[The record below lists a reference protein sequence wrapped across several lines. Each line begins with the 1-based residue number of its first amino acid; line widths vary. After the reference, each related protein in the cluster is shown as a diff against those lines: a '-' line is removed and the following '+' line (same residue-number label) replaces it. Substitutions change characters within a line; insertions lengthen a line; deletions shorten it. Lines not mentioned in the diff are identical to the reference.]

1 MACAY
6 SDYIFQPLPDELEI
20 LRSTLYH
27 LSEGV
32 VVADAGGRFLIC
44 NAAAQKML
52 GVPGQANAPRAWSEI
67 RGVYQPDG
75 VTPYR
80 REEFPDARALAG
92 ETVAETEV
100 FIRNEQCPSGLW
112 LSVQANPLRGEGEG
126 IRGSVVVFHDMTE
139 RKEGSTQIQIL
150 QNAVEQTA
158 DSIIITDRSGIIEY
172 VNPAFEQTT
181 GYAREEVRG
190 ITPRIINSGV
200 HDAAF
205 YENLWATILSGNVF
219 RATMANRRK
228 NGEIF
233 YAEQT
238 ITPMWG
244 PAGVITHFVTVIK
257 DVTEQRKLQE
267 QQFQMSLARAVQ
279 QQFYEIPPPRI
290 EGYDFA
296 AAAFPADAIGG
307 DYFDF
312 IPLGDGAIGIVMGDV
327 CGHGIGSALLMAE
340 LRAFLRAF
348 APGSRDVAETLSL
361 TNDALA
367 DDLRQDHYA
376 TLFFCRLDPRSR
388 TLVYASAGH
397 TPGFLFNAAGE
408 VKRSLDS
415 IDIPLGLMPGHIFGS
430 SGPIQLEPGDLLTLL
445 TDGITD
451 AERPDQN
458 YFGVERALDFIRAYR
473 RESAKDIVNG
483 LYGAVREFSDG
494 LPQVDDIT
502 TVVCK
507 VLDPREGPPAGDPAG
522 GPSGRRGNHA

>member
-1 MACAY
+1 MARTY
-6 SDYIFQPLPDELEI
+6 SDYVLQPLPDELEI

-32 VVADAGGRFLIC
+32 VVADAGGRFMIC
-44 NAAAQKML
+44 NEAARRVL
-52 GVPGQANAPRAWSEI
+52 GRAGQENTSCDWSKI
-67 RGVYQPDG
+67 RGYYRPDG
-75 VTPYR
+75 VTPYL
-80 REEFPDARALAG
+80 REELPDARALAG
-92 ETVAETEV
+92 ETVAETEI
-100 FIRNEQCPSGLW
+100 FIRNEHCPSGIW
-112 LSVQANPLRGEGEG
+112 LSVQASPPRGEGGE

-139 RKEGSTQIQIL
+139 KKEGSIQIQIL

-172 VNPAFEQTT
+172 INPAFEHTT
-181 GYAREEVRG
+181 GYTREEVRG

-200 HDAAF
+200 HDSAF

-244 PAGVITHFVTVIK
+244 PTGVITHFVTVIK

-279 QQFYEIPPPRI
+279 QQYYEIPPPSI

-312 IPLGDGAIGIVMGDV
+312 IPLKNGALGIVMGDV
-327 CGHGIGSALLMAE
+327 SGHGIGSALLMAE

-348 APGSRDVAETLSL
+348 APGSRDVAEIMSL

-367 DDLRQDHYA
+367 NHLRQDHYA
-376 TLFFCRLDPRSR
+376 TLIFCRLDPRSR

-397 TPGFLFNAAGE
+397 TPGFIFNAAGQ
-408 VKRSLDS
+408 VKQSLDS
-415 IDIPLGLMPGHIFGS
+415 IDIPLGLMPGHVFGS
-430 SGPIQLEPGDLLTLL
+430 SDAIQLEPGDILTLL

-451 AERPDQN
+451 AERPDQS

-473 RESAKDIVNG
+473 RESAKDMVNG
-483 LYGAVREFSDG
+483 LYSAVREFSDG

-502 TVVCK
+502 TAICK
-507 VLDPREGPPAGDPAG
+507 VLNPRDQAPKGEPAG
-522 GPSGRRGNHA
+522 GGAKGGGTHE